1 MAVIADELTQTPL
14 GLTDAFV
21 EMAAQL
27 RRATVQVRSRREPS
41 GQQGGGSG
49 VIWQPDGLIIT
60 NAHVARGPQAF
71 IELADGR
78 KFTATVTARDERRD
92 LAALKVEATDLPA
105 AVIGDSDALRVGSL
119 VLAVGNPLGLTG
131 ALTTGVVHAAAS
143 SDGPRGHGWVQ
154 ADVRLAPGN
163 SGGPL
168 ADAAGRVIG
177 INSMIAGGLA
187 LAVPSNDVTR
197 FLRGTA
203 ARPALGVTMQPVR
216 LPLNGT
222 IALGLLIMD
231 VAVGSPAE
239 TAGVLTGDVL
249 IGTGGALFPRPDS
262 LMQALSALAPGDT
275 LRFDIVRGGRRI
287 AIDVPVGAAEA
298 DEAQAA

>member
-1 MAVIADELTQTPL
+1 MAVVADELTQTPA

-27 RRATVQVRSRREPS
+27 RRATVQVRGKGP
-41 GQQGGGSG
+41 GGGSG

-71 IELADGR
+71 IALADGR
-78 KFTATVTARDERRD
+78 TFAATVTARDERRD
-92 LAALKVEATDLPA
+92 LAALQVEATDLPA
-105 AVIGDSDALRVGSL
+105 AMIGDADALRVGAL

-131 ALTTGVVHAAAS
+131 ALTTGVIHAAAS

-187 LAVPSNDVTR
+187 LAVPSNAVAR

-203 ARPALGVTMQPVR
+203 ARPALGVTMRPVR
-216 LPLNGT
+216 LPLDGT
-222 IALGLLIMD
+222 IAIGLLIMD
-231 VAVGSPAE
+231 VAAGGPAE
-239 TAGVLTGDVL
+239 TAGLLTGDVL
-249 IGTGGALFPRPDS
+249 IGTGGARFARPDS
-262 LMQALSALAPGDT
+262 LMQTLYALAPGDT
-275 LRFDIVRGGRRI
+275 LRLDIVRGGRRM
-287 AIDVPVGAAEA
+287 AMDVPVGAPEA